1 MGVGTVL
8 GTGGLQG
15 AATVEALPLNT
26 CWAGGEDAAAAL
38 HACMHA
44 HTFKQDVV

>member
-38 HACMHA
+38 QHNN
-44 HTFKQDVV
+44 TFKQDIV